1 MKLIIFGP
9 QGSGKGTQAEKI
21 IKKHSI
27 THIST
32 GDIFRDNIKRKTKLG
47 KKVEKMLKKGNMVP
61 DDITNKIMKE
71 RLAKKDCEKGFIL
84 DGYPRTKEQAEFLDK
99 LVKID
104 IAINLEISKEMVI
117 KRISSRR
124 ICQKCGKNFNV
135 LYKKSKKAGIC
146 DFCNDKLITRA
157 DDKKISIEKR
167 LANYERE
174 TKPLIKFY
182 EKKGIL
188 IKIDGEQNIDKVTS
202 NIINSISFLQQ

>member
-1 MKLIIFGP
+1 
-9 QGSGKGTQAEKI
+9 
-21 IKKHSI
+21 
-27 THIST
+27 
-32 GDIFRDNIKRKTKLG
+32 
-47 KKVEKMLKKGNMVP
+47 MLKKGNMVP